1 MGIGHN
7 GEVHTYAT
15 RADTYANVE
24 RGKNNDRRYER
35 ADSRAAQ

>member
-15 RADTYANVE
+15 RAGTYASVE
-24 RGKNNDRRYER
+24 RGKSND
-35 ADSRAAQ
+35 